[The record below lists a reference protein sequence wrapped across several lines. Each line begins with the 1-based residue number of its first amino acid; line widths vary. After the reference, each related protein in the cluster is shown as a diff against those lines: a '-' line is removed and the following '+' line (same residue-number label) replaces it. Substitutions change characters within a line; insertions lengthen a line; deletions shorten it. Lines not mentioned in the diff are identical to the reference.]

1 MDGRPSNELA
11 ATNATPCGGEGRP
24 CGGQR
29 AAHDVATFGGVAVRR
44 GPAKPSVDDA
54 PLAGRRIVVVDDD
67 EDARDLLAAVL
78 VRRGATVIVTSSAAG
93 AFDAVRR
100 EHPDVLVSDIA
111 MPEEDGLSLVRRLRA
126 LDARDGGRT
135 PSVAVTAYA
144 SASDRRRALDAGF
157 DAWLSKPYDH
167 DRLVRVLLQLA
178 PG

>member
-1 MDGRPSNELA
+1 M
-11 ATNATPCGGEGRP
+11 
-24 CGGQR
+24 
-29 AAHDVATFGGVAVRR
+29 
-44 GPAKPSVDDA
+44 
-54 PLAGRRIVVVDDD
+54 VDDD

-111 MPEEDGLSLVRRLRA
+111 MPEEDGLSLVGRVRA
-126 LDARDGGRT
+126 LDEEDGGRT

-167 DRLVRVLLQLA
+167 DRLVRVLLQLV